1 MPHLLARKSDVF
13 GRISRRP
20 TPRRDHRSE
29 PTALPSRRHLRD
41 SRSRSA
47 NGHSLVVSRFAP
59 STARF
64 RPGLACALEEPVE
77 KPFPLDKARLAE
89 YDAEGFSQTTRLPGW
104 TLVKIVTSAMA
115 GLLSAASRTDVQT
128 PAGLTE
134 WPSEGVPRRAITWDQ
149 LLRMSSGLFFPRI
162 DLQSLGATAV
172 EVARAASAHHVD

>member
-47 NGHSLVVSRFAP
+47 NGHSLVRVAFCTGHSALPPR
-59 STARF
+59 ARL
-64 RPGLACALEEPVE
+64 RPRRADRETLPPA
-77 KPFPLDKARLAE
+77 KARLAE
-89 YDAEGFSQTTRLPGW
+89 CDAEGFIQTTRLPGW
-104 TLVKIVTSAMA
+104 ALVKIVTSAIA
-115 GLLSAASRTDVQT
+115 GLLSATSRIDVQA
-128 PAGLTE
+128 PVGPTE
-134 WPSEGVPRRAITWDQ
+134 WAGGGVPRRAITWDQ
-149 LLRMSSGLFFPRI
+149 RLQMGSGPSFPRI

-172 EVARAASAHHVD
+172 EVARAASSHHVG